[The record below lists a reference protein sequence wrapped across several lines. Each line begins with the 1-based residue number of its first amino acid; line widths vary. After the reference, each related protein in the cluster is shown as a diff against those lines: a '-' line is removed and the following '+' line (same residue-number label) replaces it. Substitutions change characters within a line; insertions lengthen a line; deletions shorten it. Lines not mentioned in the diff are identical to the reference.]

1 MSGFREKNVKD
12 IMSYQKLLLLWV
24 LLLIPATVTFAQD
37 GSSKPKKET
46 KLLSD
51 KSNSDS
57 NPSSDQTPKSATD
70 DPNYSI
76 GPDDEVSVNVW
87 KEPDISRT
95 VSVRPDGKISLPL
108 LNDIQA
114 AGLTP
119 MQLSSEISERLK
131 KFIEGPQV
139 TIIITKSNSQRVFIL
154 GEVTRAGAYA
164 LLPNMTMLQA
174 LSSAGGFTQFA
185 NLKKIYVL
193 RTENGKQTRLPF
205 NYKEVV
211 NGRRPEQNI
220 SLRPGDTIVVP

>member
-1 MSGFREKNVKD
+1 MRNWKFF
-12 IMSYQKLLLLWV
+12 LLGA
-24 LLLIPATVTFAQD
+24 LLLIPANITFSQD
-37 GSSKPKKET
+37 GSSKSKKQT
-46 KLLSD
+46 KLLSG
-51 KSNSDS
+51 KSNGDS
-57 NPSSDQTPKSATD
+57 SPSADQTSKSATD
-70 DPNYSI
+70 DPNYAI

-95 VSVRPDGKISLPL
+95 ISVRPDGKISLPL

-131 KFIEGPQV
+131 KFIESPQV

-154 GEVTRAGAYA
+154 GEVSRAGAYS

-193 RTENGKQTRLPF
+193 RTENGKQIRLLF

-211 NGRRPEQNI
+211 SGRRPEQNI
-220 SLRPGDTIVVP
+220 FLKPGDTIVVP

>member
-1 MSGFREKNVKD
+1 MRNWKFF
-12 IMSYQKLLLLWV
+12 LLGA
-24 LLLIPATVTFAQD
+24 LLLIPANITFAQD
-37 GSSKPKKET
+37 GSSKSKKQT

-51 KSNSDS
+51 KSNGDS
-57 NPSSDQTPKSATD
+57 SPSADQTRKSATD
-70 DPNYSI
+70 DPNYAI
-76 GPDDEVSVNVW
+76 GPDDEVNVNVW

-131 KFIEGPQV
+131 KFIESPQV

-154 GEVTRAGAYA
+154 GEVSRAGAYS

-193 RTENGKQTRLPF
+193 RTENGKQIRLPF

-211 NGRRPEQNI
+211 SGRRPEQNI
-220 SLRPGDTIVVP
+220 SLKPGDTIVVP

>member
-1 MSGFREKNVKD
+1 MRHVKFF
-12 IMSYQKLLLLWV
+12 LLAV
-24 LLLIPATVTFAQD
+24 LLLIPATITVAQD
-37 GSSKPKKET
+37 GSGKAKKET

-51 KSNSDS
+51 KKPSDLR
-57 NPSSDQTPKSATD
+57 PGADQTPQSATD
-70 DPNYSI
+70 DPNYAI

-87 KEPDISRT
+87 KEPDVSRT

-193 RTENGKQTRLPF
+193 RTENGKQTRLLF

-211 NGRRPEQNI
+211 SGRRTEQNI
-220 SLRPGDTIVVP
+220 SLKPGDTIVVP